1 MTNPFDILPKNA
13 QPQIRVLAMPAD
25 TNSAGDIFGGW
36 LMSHVDIA
44 GSTLAHR
51 IADGRTVTVAVNNL
65 LFLKP
70 VYVGDLVSF
79 YATVDKIGNTSITI
93 NVDGYAERK
102 RMVDECEKVVTA
114 KVTYVAIDHYRK
126 PRPVIRDEN
135 SDIKKS

>member
-1 MTNPFDILPKNA
+1 MDKHDQLPEDI

-51 IADGRTVTVAVNNL
+51 VADGRTVTVAVNNFQ
-65 LFLKP
+65 FLKP

-79 YATVDKIGNTSITI
+79 YARVEKIGHTSLTI

-102 RMVDECEKVVTA
+102 RKVDECQKVVVA
-114 KVTYVAIDHYRK
+114 QLTYVAIDHYRK
-126 PRPVIRDEN
+126 PRPVLQEQN
-135 SDIKKS
+135 DI

>member
-1 MTNPFDILPKNA
+1 MEPCDILPKDM

-51 IADGRTVTVAVNNL
+51 IADGRTVTVAVNNF

-79 YATVDKIGNTSITI
+79 YASIDKIGNTSITI
-93 NVDGYAERK
+93 NVNGYAERK
-102 RMVDECEKVVTA
+102 RGVDECQKVVTA
-114 KVTYVAIDHYRK
+114 KLTYVAIDHYRK
-126 PRPVIRDEN
+126 PRPVIQDKN
-135 SDIKKS
+135 ADKNKT